1 MGFGAATAHGERPV
15 SKRKRPVVCS
25 ANQRDHIVAVVAEPA
40 SGPGWANTPLWVIM
54 QDSNGNLRRG
64 CLQPDEQSNGIRV
77 LYATAA
83 AVHGALVRE
92 VEALT
97 KTRKPIKRTP

>member
-1 MGFGAATAHGERPV
+1 MKLNEH
-15 SKRKRPVVCS
+15 
-25 ANQRDHIVAVVAEPA
+25 DHIIAVVAEPA
-40 SGPGWANTPLWVIM
+40 SGPGWANTPLWIIV
-54 QDSNGNLRRG
+54 QNGNGKLRRE

-83 AVHGALVRE
+83 AAHGAMVRE

-97 KTRKPIKRTP
+97 RKRESTRRNR

>member
-1 MGFGAATAHGERPV
+1 MKLYAH
-15 SKRKRPVVCS
+15 
-25 ANQRDHIVAVVAEPA
+25 DHIIAVVAEPA
-40 SGPGWANTPLWVIM
+40 NGPGWANTALWIIV
-54 QDSNGNLRRG
+54 QDGHGKLRRE
-64 CLQPDEQSNGIRV
+64 CLQPDEQSDGIRV

-97 KTRKPIKRTP
+97 RKRKPARRKH

>member
-1 MGFGAATAHGERPV
+1 MKFNEHV
-15 SKRKRPVVCS
+15 
-25 ANQRDHIVAVVAEPA
+25 HIIAVVAEPA
-40 SGPGWANTPLWVIM
+40 SGPGWANTPLWVIV
-54 QDSNGNLRRG
+54 QDGNGQLRRE
-64 CLQPDEQSNGIRV
+64 CLQPDEQSDGIRV

-97 KTRKPIKRTP
+97 RKHKPARRNQ